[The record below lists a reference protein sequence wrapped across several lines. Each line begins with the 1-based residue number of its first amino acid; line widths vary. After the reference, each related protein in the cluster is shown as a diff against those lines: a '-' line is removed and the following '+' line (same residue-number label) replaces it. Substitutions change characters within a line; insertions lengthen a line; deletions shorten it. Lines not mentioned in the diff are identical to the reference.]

1 MFLDSSTCTILK
13 KYPGYSTQNSTG
25 GLQPSVPQL
34 PYIRNTGI
42 EKEVPIPLL
51 SGIPQY
57 TGKLLLLINIPLF
70 QGIPDNPGN

>member
-1 MFLDSSTCTILK
+1 MIELS
-13 KYPGYSTQNSTG
+13 NRSTG
-25 GLQPSVPQL
+25 GPRPQL
-34 PYIRNTGI
+34 GIRNTGI